1 AGAMGGGRRLVGELR
16 GHGCDRSVGDE
27 DLAESSGVSA
37 ISLSLRRIA
46 AKLDPGWMVR
56 WITNPHAFRP
66 RTRMPNFMF
75 DEDQAVAIAAFLL
88 SDTKQP
94 SEEWRAAHAAP
105 AVDGGQASRGKELV
119 GSLGCRACHA
129 LAPDEVAGQLGA
141 NKDIAPNLSA
151 IAEKTDAV
159 CHDRPGMERES
170 RIGVELSSFASKT
183 REELFF
189 GDRTDIP
196 ETWDDWTYNKLL
208 LPRTYATKWIEQVM
222 PQFDLADEDIKA
234 LRAFLASR
242 TDAKVPVRYTYHAP
256 GEERIIAGRRLV
268 ARYNCT
274 GCHVIENTGGDIRR
288 LYVA

>member
-37 ISLSLRRIA
+37 ISLSLLRIA

-88 SDTKQP
+88 SDAKQP

-151 IAEKTDAV
+151 IAEQTDAV
-159 CHDRPGMERES
+159 WIYNWIKNPPGYSAIARMPNLRLSDDEARAITAYLVTLGEKKPVPADLTARLADPANVAAGQQLVRKYRCPGCHD
-170 RIGVELSSFASKT
+170 
-183 REELFF
+183 
-189 GDRTDIP
+189 
-196 ETWDDWTYNKLL
+196 
-208 LPRTYATKWIEQVM
+208 
-222 PQFDLADEDIKA
+222 
-234 LRAFLASR
+234 
-242 TDAKVPVRYTYHAP
+242 
-256 GEERIIAGRRLV
+256 
-268 ARYNCT
+268 
-274 GCHVIENTGGDIRR
+274 
-288 LYVA
+288 